1 MVHVKPKLGEVGGVL
16 SLSTEISIKINLG
29 MRKRVTF
36 FSGFGRGRM
45 WEGGKKFGVGGYEE
59 EGGKG
64 RTEEGRGGESNS

>member
-45 WEGGKKFGVGGYEE
+45 WEGGK
-59 EGGKG
+59 
-64 RTEEGRGGESNS
+64 RA